1 MDNNIQIRE
10 YEEKDRSILLDFIN
24 SLEEYQKSLDPILRV
39 KNLDG
44 FAEKYLVQT
53 FSNLDKYKGKIFLA
67 EDNGV
72 AVGFISGAIFDQSE
86 IDKLEIGEHK
96 QGEVLKIY
104 ISEEHRGKGLG
115 KLMISK
121 MEDFFKENGC
131 DSVWIEVS
139 SYNTNAHSTYEKL
152 GFIDREVGMLKE
164 I

>member
-10 YEEKDRSILLDFIN
+10 YEEKHKTILLDFVN
-24 SLEEYQKSLDPILRV
+24 KLEEYQKNLDSISRV

-44 FAEKYLVQT
+44 FAEKSLEQM
-53 FSNLDKYKGKIFLA
+53 FENIDKYNGKIFIA
-67 EDNGV
+67 KVNDIV
-72 AVGFISGAIFDQSE
+72 IGFISGAIFDQSE
-86 IDKLEIGEHK
+86 IGKLEVGEHK

-104 ISEEHRGKGLG
+104 ILEEHRGKGLG

-121 MEDFFKENGC
+121 MEDFFKESGC

>member
-1 MDNNIQIRE
+1 MNNNIQIRE
-10 YEEKDRSILLDFIN
+10 YEEKDKTILLDFVN
-24 SLEEYQKSLDPILRV
+24 KLEEYQKGIDPIARV

-44 FAEKYLVQT
+44 FAEKYLEQT
-53 FSNLDKYKGKIFLA
+53 FTNLDKYSGKIFLA
-67 EDNGV
+67 EVDSV
-72 AVGFISGAIFDQSE
+72 IAGFISGVIFDQSE
-86 IDKLEIGEHK
+86 IDKLEVGGHK
-96 QGEVLKIY
+96 QGEILKIY
-104 ISEEHRGKGLG
+104 ITEEYRGKGLG